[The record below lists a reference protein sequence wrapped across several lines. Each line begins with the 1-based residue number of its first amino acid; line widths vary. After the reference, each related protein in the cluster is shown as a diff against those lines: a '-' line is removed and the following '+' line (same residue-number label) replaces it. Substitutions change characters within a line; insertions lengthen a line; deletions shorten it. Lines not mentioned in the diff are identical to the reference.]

1 VQVVLLVLGL
11 PDKTVTGLLDTV
23 FSGSFFLT
31 GSASLKGIG
40 DCWSRTTKDA
50 LHELNQMVKRRHVAR
65 DPNPWL

>member
-1 VQVVLLVLGL
+1 MQVVLLVLGL

-40 DCWSRTTKDA
+40 DC
-50 LHELNQMVKRRHVAR
+50 
-65 DPNPWL
+65 